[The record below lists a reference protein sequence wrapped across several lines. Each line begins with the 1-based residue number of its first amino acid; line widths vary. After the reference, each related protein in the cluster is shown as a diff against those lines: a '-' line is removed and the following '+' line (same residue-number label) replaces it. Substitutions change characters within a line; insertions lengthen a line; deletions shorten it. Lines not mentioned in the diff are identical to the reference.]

1 MRVAKGWVEDVGL
14 PGSCRQGR
22 RIRRKE
28 GFYLA
33 LEGKRVTS
41 HVRSQVEWPLAD
53 SQTVPGLAGERLET
67 QLS

>member
-41 HVRSQVEWPLAD
+41 HVRSQVEWPLD
-53 SQTVPGLAGERLET
+53 TSPDRILEM
-67 QLS
+67 QLSSGQM